1 MQKQQFGPSAGVA
14 VPGMLDEEVE
24 AAYKQFGRA
33 LGETPRETSKVV
45 RAKYNIPAAPPQQ
58 LARRPVGPAG
68 PSERCRCS
76 FCTLLFCSSSSLMEK
91 IQVVVALPNCVKLQ
105 EMILTGSFGPSLAC

>member
-1 MQKQQFGPSAGVA
+1 MQQRQYGPNAGVA

-45 RAKYNIPAAPPQQ
+45 RAKYNIPASPLQPA
-58 LARRPVGPAG
+58 ARRVVSPGS
-68 PSERCRCS
+68 PSERCRTCRTFYSVPEVLAWESCS
-76 FCTLLFCSSSSLMEK
+76 LLIDWGGFVDKRLRQTS
-91 IQVVVALPNCVKLQ
+91 A
-105 EMILTGSFGPSLAC
+105 A